1 MFPVYLR
8 INYITIEYTVKKAI
22 RLET

>member
-1 MFPVYLR
+1 MFPVYLQ

>member
-8 INYITIEYTVKKAI
+8 INCITIEYTVKKAI